1 MMKLFRFKKIRFG
14 AKYNKNNTK
23 CPSHEK
29 EENLK
34 PENNDAYDTIAECS
48 QVNNE
53 VYESLHSTV
62 YEDLDNNL

>member
-1 MMKLFRFKKIRFG
+1 MRSRAI
-14 AKYNKNNTK
+14 TTHEK
-23 CPSHEK
+23 CQSHEK
-29 EENLK
+29 EENFK
-34 PENNDAYDTIAECS
+34 PENNDAYETIVECS